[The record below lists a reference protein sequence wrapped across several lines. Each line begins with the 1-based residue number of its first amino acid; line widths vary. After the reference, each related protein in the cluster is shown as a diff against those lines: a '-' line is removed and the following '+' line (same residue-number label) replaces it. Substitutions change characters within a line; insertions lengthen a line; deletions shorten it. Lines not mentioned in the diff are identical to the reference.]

1 MATFANPD
9 NTLICDEEIKSDKG
23 SLPAKRDPE
32 LASLDEENIHE
43 DTDDPNKKLKL
54 GNDLSIENN
63 DRSIGNDPLIPDVEE
78 NKDVNGTKNHS
89 AHVEQVLGNEDNEVE
104 DQDGEDYE
112 DAEEEEEEDE
122 DEDEDGGE
130 DSDDDD
136 SDANAEIVD
145 RKGKGIMTDDKGK
158 GKLVEVSQDS
168 SDSGSESDADSDLSD
183 DPLAEID
190 LDNILPSR
198 TRRRV
203 VQPGV
208 HISKDQCAKEDE
220 DDSD

>member
-1 MATFANPD
+1 MLAVQKIMEAGCRMMYSRHLGSCKGL
-9 NTLICDEEIKSDKG
+9 NTG
-23 SLPAKRDPE
+23 FWY
-32 LASLDEENIHE
+32 H
-43 DTDDPNKKLKL
+43 
-54 GNDLSIENN
+54 
-63 DRSIGNDPLIPDVEE
+63 
-78 NKDVNGTKNHS
+78 
-89 AHVEQVLGNEDNEVE
+89 VLGNEDNEVE

-208 HISKDQCAKEDE
+208 HISKDQGAKEDE

>member
-9 NTLICDEEIKSDKG
+9 NTLIRDEEIKSDKG
-23 SLPAKRDPE
+23 SLPAKRNPD
-32 LASLDEENIHE
+32 LASLDKENIHE

-54 GNDLSIENN
+54 GNDLSVENN
-63 DRSIGNDPLIPDVEE
+63 DHSIGNDPLIPDVEE
-78 NKDVNGTKNHS
+78 NKDVNGTKNLS
-89 AHVEQVLGNEDNEVE
+89 AHAEQVLENEDNEVE
-104 DQDGEDYE
+104 DQYGEDYE
-112 DAEEEEEEDE
+112 DEEEEDE
-122 DEDEDGGE
+122 DEDEDEDNEE
-130 DSDDDD
+130 DSDDED
-136 SDANAEIVD
+136 SNANAKIVD
-145 RKGKGIMTDDKGK
+145 RKGKGIMRDDKGK

-198 TRRRV
+198 TRRRL

-208 HISKDQCAKEDE
+208 QISNNQVTKEDE

>member
-1 MATFANPD
+1 MATFADPD
-9 NTLICDEEIKSDKG
+9 NTLIRDEEIKSDKG
-23 SLPAKRDPE
+23 SLPAKRNPE

-43 DTDDPNKKLKL
+43 DTVDPNKKLKL
-54 GNDLSIENN
+54 GNDLSVENN

-89 AHVEQVLGNEDNEVE
+89 AHVEQVLENEDNEVE

-112 DAEEEEEEDE
+112 DEEEEGEEEEDE
-122 DEDEDGGE
+122 DGEE

-145 RKGKGIMTDDKGK
+145 RKGKGIMRDDKGK
-158 GKLVEVSQDS
+158 GKLVEVSRDS
-168 SDSGSESDADSDLSD
+168 SDSGSESDAESDLSD

-208 HISKDQCAKEDE
+208 HISNDQGAKEDE

>member
-9 NTLICDEEIKSDKG
+9 NSLIRDEEIKSDKG
-23 SLPAKRDPE
+23 SLPAKRNPD
-32 LASLDEENIHE
+32 LASLDKENIHE
-43 DTDDPNKKLKL
+43 DTHDPNKKLKL
-54 GNDLSIENN
+54 GNDLSVENN
-63 DRSIGNDPLIPDVEE
+63 DHSIGNDPLIPDVEE
-78 NKDVNGTKNHS
+78 NKDVNGTKNLS
-89 AHVEQVLGNEDNEVE
+89 AHAEQVLENEDNEVE
-104 DQDGEDYE
+104 DQYGEDYE
-112 DAEEEEEEDE
+112 DEEEEDE
-122 DEDEDGGE
+122 DEDEDDEE
-130 DSDDDD
+130 DSDDED
-136 SDANAEIVD
+136 SNANAEIVD
-145 RKGKGIMTDDKGK
+145 RKGKGIMRDDKGK

-198 TRRRV
+198 TRRRM

-208 HISKDQCAKEDE
+208 HISNNQVTKEDE

>member
-9 NTLICDEEIKSDKG
+9 NTLIRDEEIKSDKG
-23 SLPAKRDPE
+23 SLPAKRNPE
-32 LASLDEENIHE
+32 LASLDEENMHE
-43 DTDDPNKKLKL
+43 DTDDANKKLKL
-54 GNDLSIENN
+54 GNDLSVENN
-63 DRSIGNDPLIPDVEE
+63 ECSIGNDPLIPDVEE

-89 AHVEQVLGNEDNEVE
+89 AHVEQVLENEDNEVE

-112 DAEEEEEEDE
+112 DEEEEEDE
-122 DEDEDGGE
+122 DEDEDGEE

-145 RKGKGIMTDDKGK
+145 RKGKGIMKDDKGK

-190 LDNILPSR
+190 FDNILPSR
-198 TRRRV
+198 TRRHV
-203 VQPGV
+203 VRPGI
-208 HISKDQCAKEDE
+208 HISKDQGTKEDE